1 MSGID
6 RHTGKIIDNFASA
19 VQGIEVILST
29 RIGSRVLRREFGGGI
44 AELLGRLLTANLFA
58 AFQQLIATAIDLW
71 EPRFHVRRISAT
83 GSVDDIRL
91 GKAGLVIEVDYRPLG
106 HLGDFTVES
115 VRSIA
120 LRGNGLQVVS

>member
-6 RHTGKIIDNFASA
+6 RHTGMIIDNFASA

-44 AELLGRLLTANLFA
+44 TELLGRLLTANLLA
-58 AFQQLIATAIDLW
+58 VFQQLIATAIDLW

-91 GKAGLVIEVDYRPLG
+91 GKAGLVIEVDYRPSG

-115 VRSIA
+115 VRSFA
-120 LRGNGLQVVS
+120 LSGNGLRVVS